1 MEQQKPEIASCRKQA
16 SPWAVA
22 QLECLDLYIYIMGT
36 FYTTI
41 VLLPLRLQECRG
53 VFVGWRLLVL
63 HSLFAVVVMVVAA
76 SAHRHLV

>member
-22 QLECLDLYIYIMGT
+22 QLEYLDLYIMGT

-41 VLLPLRLQECRG
+41 VLLLLRLQECRG
-53 VFVGWRLLVL
+53 VFVGCWLLVL
-63 HSLFAVVVMVVAA
+63 HSLFAVVVIVVAA
-76 SAHRHLV
+76 SAHRHMV